1 MSERIGIDVGGTSTD
16 AVRVDA
22 SGAVL
27 ARAKTITTDDP
38 FDGILRALDGV
49 LPADPTAVAHV
60 ALGTTHALNAILR
73 RRELGRVAVVRIAGP
88 ATRSLPPFAGWPDD
102 LRTCVAG
109 AAEIVD
115 GGVEVDGRVH
125 PLDEDAVRRAIAGAE
140 AVAITGMFSP
150 QDPSQELRAAAIAR
164 EELGA
169 DVPVTLGHEVAGIG
183 LLDRENAAIL
193 NAAVRG
199 VAGRVVDAFA
209 RAIAERGLAAVPYLS
224 QNDGTLL
231 EIGRAHV

>member
-27 ARAKTITTDDP
+27 ARAKEITAPDP

-49 LPADPTAVAHV
+49 LPADPAAVAHV

-102 LRTCVAG
+102 LRACVAG

-125 PLDEDAVRRAIAGAE
+125 PLDEDAVRRAAPAT
-140 AVAITGMFSP
+140 AP
-150 QDPSQELRAAAIAR
+150 AAS
-164 EELGA
+164 
-169 DVPVTLGHEVAGIG
+169 
-183 LLDRENAAIL
+183 
-193 NAAVRG
+193 RG
-199 VAGRVVDAFA
+199 R
-209 RAIAERGLAAVPYLS
+209 
-224 QNDGTLL
+224 
-231 EIGRAHV
+231 